1 MKSFYLAIKV
11 SMIVLFLSLLLLPP
25 VSAQSSGTRPTI
37 GLVLSGGGALGMA
50 HVGVLKVMEEAG
62 LRPDFITG
70 VSMGSIVGG
79 MYSIGYGADSLYKI
93 LKSMDWKAVLS
104 NQIPENKI
112 IFPEKK
118 NFYNSIISLPLSL
131 SKVKLPSGMI
141 NGQLI
146 ENSLSFYTWPAAD
159 INDFSKFPIPFM
171 CVGTDLISGEK
182 VDLKTG
188 YLPDAMR
195 ASMAVPSIFTPIKI
209 DTALLI
215 DGGFLR
221 NFAAS
226 EVREMGADIVIGSY
240 VGAYR
245 YTEEKLQSVSEI
257 IKQLAFSMSIKDF
270 EAEKKLADLVIM
282 PALKDLS
289 STDFDN
295 VDTIVRRGYKAALP
309 YRDYFRKL
317 ADSLNNYRVQ
327 NPIENILDKQYYSF
341 DRIEISGNNI
351 YSDRQILD
359 VLDIDQGQQT
369 DKYLLSERIEFLY
382 GKAWFEKVKYRIV
395 PRNDSLILC
404 IDCIERPKAMLYGS
418 VHYDD
423 PLSAGIIL
431 KVSAK
436 NLITLG
442 SVIDLDSYL
451 GQYFRGRA
459 TFLQYIDRNQKFGL
473 SAKFYAD
480 NTLIPLLNLWE
491 EETGRVIS
499 RNFTG
504 GLSINR
510 RLGLNNIMNVSA
522 DYENLYL
529 VPDYVSEADL
539 EKISYKYLTG
549 TYDYKRNSLNRK
561 HYPDRGMILNLSAG
575 ISKLI
580 SATVKTESEE
590 TDFNKDS
597 PGEFAFNRF
606 LTLLGDF
613 KHYFTAT
620 ERWTFSIGGNALF
633 ISDTDSITRHNNFFL
648 LGGIESVNRRSIPMI
663 GFHTNEIPVKK
674 LAGIG
679 TELDMELF
687 KDFHI
692 NIMANA
698 FAVQEVDREKG
709 YSLLAGY
716 GMGIGYMS
724 IIGPLKAG
732 LMLGQYNREKYFKK
746 IKTYISAGFNF

>member
-1 MKSFYLAIKV
+1 MKSSLKAIQV
-11 SMIVLFLSLLLLPP
+11 SLSVLFFSLFLQTL
-25 VSAQSSGTRPTI
+25 VSAQSSDTRPSV

-50 HVGVLKVMEEAG
+50 HVGVLKVMEESG

-79 MYSIGYGADSLYKI
+79 MYSIGYGADSLYRI
-93 LKSMDWKAVLS
+93 LKSMNWNALLS
-104 NQIPENKI
+104 NQISENKI
-112 IFPEKK
+112 IFLEKK
-118 NFYNSIISLPLSL
+118 NFYNSIISLPVSFK
-131 SKVKLPSGMI
+131 KVMLPSGLI
-141 NGQLI
+141 NGQMI
-146 ENSLSFYTWPAAD
+146 ENSLSFYAWPVAD
-159 INDFSKFPIPFM
+159 INDFSKFPIPYL

-188 YLPDAMR
+188 CLSDAMR
-195 ASMAVPSIFTPIKI
+195 ASMAVPSIFTPVKI
-209 DTALLI
+209 DTLLLI

-245 YTEEKLQSVSEI
+245 YTEEKLQSVSGI

-270 EAEKKLADLVIM
+270 EEEKKLADLVII
-282 PALKDLS
+282 PALRDLS
-289 STDFDN
+289 ATDFDK
-295 VDTIVRRGYKAALP
+295 VDTIVQRGYKAALP
-309 YRDYFRKL
+309 FRDYFRKL
-317 ADSLNNYRVQ
+317 ADSLNKFGAQ
-327 NPIENILDKQYYSF
+327 GTIENILGKQYYSF

-351 YSDRQILD
+351 YTDRQ
-359 VLDIDQGQQT
+359 VLEVLNIEPGRQT
-369 DKYLLSERIEFLY
+369 DKYLLTERIEFLY

-431 KVSAK
+431 KLSAK
-436 NLITLG
+436 NLFTLG
-442 SVIDLDSYL
+442 SVIDMDSYL
-451 GQYFRGRA
+451 GKYYRGRI
-459 TFLQYIDRNQKFGL
+459 TFLQYISRNQKFGF

-480 NTLIPLLNLWE
+480 NTLIPLMNIWE
-491 EETGRVIS
+491 EETGRVLS
-499 RNFTG
+499 RNYTG
-504 GLSINR
+504 GLGFNR
-510 RLGLNNIMNVSA
+510 RLGLNNIMNISA

-539 EKISYKYLTG
+539 EKISYRYFTA
-549 TYDYKRNSLNRK
+549 TYDYKANTLDSK

-575 ISKLI
+575 MSELV
-580 SATVKTESEE
+580 SATVKTESGE
-590 TDFNKDS
+590 TDFNGDS
-597 PGEFAFNRF
+597 PGEFAFDRF

-613 KHYFTAT
+613 KHYFTAA

-633 ISDTDSITRHNNFFL
+633 ISDSDSIERHNNFFL
-648 LGGIESVNRRSIPMI
+648 LGGIEPVNRRSIPMI

-679 TELDMELF
+679 TELDVEIF

-698 FAVQEVDREKG
+698 FAVQEVDRENG

-732 LMLGQYNREKYFKK
+732 LMIGHYDREKYFKK
-746 IKTYISAGFNF
+746 IKSYISVGFNF

>member
-1 MKSFYLAIKV
+1 MKSSLKAIQV
-11 SMIVLFLSLLLLPP
+11 SLTVFFFSLFLQPL
-25 VSAQSSGTRPTI
+25 VSAQSSDERPSV

-50 HVGVLKVMEEAG
+50 HVGVIKVMEESG

-93 LKSMDWKAVLS
+93 LKSMNWNAVLS
-104 NQIPENKI
+104 NKIPENKI

-118 NFYNSIISLPLSL
+118 NFYNSIISLPLSF

-171 CVGTDLISGEK
+171 CVGTDLITGKK

-188 YLPDAMR
+188 CLPDAMR
-195 ASMAVPSIFTPIKI
+195 ASMAVPTLFTPIKI

-270 EAEKKLADLVIM
+270 EEEKKLADLVIM
-282 PALKDLS
+282 PEIKDLS
-289 STDFDN
+289 ATDFDN
-295 VDTIVRRGYKAALP
+295 VDTIIQRGYKATLP
-309 YRDYFRKL
+309 YRDYFKKL
-317 ADSLNNYRVQ
+317 ADSLNKYSLQ

-341 DRIEISGNNI
+341 DRIEINGNNI
-351 YSDRQILD
+351 YSDLQILD
-359 VLDIDQGQQT
+359 VLDIEPGQQT
-369 DKYLLSERIEFLY
+369 DKYLLSSRIELLY

-404 IDCIERPKAMLYGS
+404 IDCIERAKAMLYGS
-418 VHYDD
+418 VYFDNT
-423 PLSAGIIL
+423 LGTGIVL
-431 KVSAK
+431 RASLK
-436 NLITLG
+436 NLLTLG

-451 GQYFRGRA
+451 GEYFRGRT
-459 TFLQYIDRNQKFGL
+459 TFLQYIDRNQKVGL
-473 SAKFYAD
+473 SAEFYTD
-480 NTLIPLLNLWE
+480 NTLIPVLDLMG
-491 EETGRVIS
+491 ETGRVIS
-499 RNFTG
+499 RNFTA
-504 GLSINR
+504 GLNINR
-510 RLGLNNIMNVSA
+510 RLGLNNFMNISA
-522 DYENLYL
+522 DYENLNL
-529 VPDYVSEADL
+529 LPDYVSEVNL
-539 EKISYKYLTG
+539 KNISYKYFTA
-549 TYDYKRNSLNRK
+549 TYDYRVNTLNSK
-561 HYPDRGMILNLSAG
+561 YFPDRGMILNLSAG
-575 ISKLI
+575 TSKLL
-580 SATVKTESEE
+580 SANIKTESEK
-590 TDFNKDS
+590 TDFKNDS
-597 PGEFAFNRF
+597 PGNFAFNMF
-606 LTLLGDF
+606 FTLSGNF
-613 KHYFTAT
+613 KHYFTSVD
-620 ERWTFSIGGNALF
+620 RWTLSISGDVLF
-633 ISDTDSITRHNNFFL
+633 ISDCDSITGHNNFFL
-648 LGGIESVNRRSIPMI
+648 LGGTESVNRRSIPMI
-663 GFHTNEIPVKK
+663 GFQTNEIPVKK

-692 NIMANA
+692 SIMANV
-698 FAVQEVDREKG
+698 FAAQEADRENG
-709 YSLLAGY
+709 YSFLAGY
-716 GMGIGYMS
+716 GLGVGYMS

-732 LMLGQYNREKYFKK
+732 MMLGQYNNEEEYFKK
-746 IKTYISAGFNF
+746 IKSYISLGFNF